1 MKPSMLFYPWKAIR
15 KETIA
20 MVDLFKEEELD
31 YTPFKGAWSIG
42 KTFLHIAE
50 SEDWWIHALVRKELP
65 LDLKYE
71 LQDYPSNRALKS
83 KLAISHERTIKFLE
97 GIQEADLDW
106 RFKTP
111 EGDSLAL
118 YQILWHVLEHEIH
131 HRGELSLILG
141 TLARSGID
149 V

>member
-1 MKPSMLFYPWKAIR
+1 MKPSMIFYPWKAIR
-15 KETIA
+15 KETIE

-31 YTPFKGAWSIG
+31 YCPFKGSWSVGQI
-42 KTFLHIAE
+42 FLHISE
-50 SEDWWIHALVRKELP
+50 SEDWWIHALVRKDLP

-71 LQDYPSNRALKS
+71 FKDFPSNRALKS
-83 KLAISHERTIKFLE
+83 KLAISHERTLKFLE
-97 GIQEADLDW
+97 SIQEPDLDW

-111 EGDSLAL
+111 EGESLAL

-141 TLARSGID
+141 MLGRSGAD